1 MRTSS
6 SATICLMLVLGL
18 CPAIAAG
25 QTEEANRVFAQI
37 NPGTLALVAYDAEG
51 KEIARGTAFA
61 LADDLLATAYH
72 LVSKAASVKVV
83 NIKGKE
89 MKVDG
94 IIAVDKSADVAIL
107 KLKGKAQTLA
117 LGTVDAM
124 KEGVRIFAVGA
135 NEGGQITNTEG
146 TVRRMVDI
154 GGQLSFLEMSLSFAN
169 TFCGAP
175 LTDFAGQVVGMVLV
189 LDRNLKA
196 GLPVNIFMNVFQNAA
211 RTARPTGFEAWPKED
226 YFEILEGALLCG
238 RLAARMDD
246 LTTAR
251 LNLEKVTR
259 LNPNHVEAQALL
271 ADVYLRQR
279 DYTAAV
285 PAFQKAL
292 ELDGSQATVAYGLGI
307 ALMRTQ
313 KFAEAAAALDKAITL
328 NIASKEVFFDLGSV
342 YEELRDFGKAA
353 DAYVKFLETKPV
365 NSANGYLRLGMCRM
379 QIQDYEGAVEALLE
393 AQKIQP
399 RDIKTNYSL
408 AEALWKSAKLDLA
421 EQVFRQLAEINAQDA
436 TVYYG
441 QIVKMYDEANQNE
454 KAIEAAQ
461 KIVEINPQSELA
473 IYNLGIMY
481 FKLQRYEEAVA
492 QFRRCLEISP
502 NYTLAWFNLGFSYYN
517 MKRYAES
524 IEAYKTFVD
533 ISPDDPSGWLNIGI
547 GYMMLKQFENALKP
561 MEKAV
566 ELNPNNA
573 AAQFNL
579 AVVYLNLGDN
589 YSARAIYR
597 TLQTL
602 DPGLAERLR
611 KLLPGR

>member
-1 MRTSS
+1 MRISS
-6 SATICLMLVLGL
+6 SVCICLALVLGL
-18 CPAIAAG
+18 SPASAAA
-25 QTEEANRVFAQI
+25 QTEEANRVFAQTS
-37 NPGTLALVAYDAEG
+37 PGTLAIIALDATE
-51 KEIARGTAFA
+51 KEIGRGTAFA
-61 LADDLLATAYH
+61 LAEDLLVTAYH
-72 LVSKAASVKVV
+72 LVSKAASVKAV
-83 NIKGKE
+83 NVKGKE

-94 IIAVDKSADVAIL
+94 IIAVDKASDVAIL

-117 LGTVDAM
+117 LGAIDTM
-124 KEGVRIFAVGA
+124 KEGNRIFAVGA

-146 TVRRMVDI
+146 TFRRSLEV
-154 GGQLSFLEMSLSFAN
+154 GGDLKLLEMSL
-169 TFCGAP
+169 TITTTYCGAP
-175 LTDFAGQVVGMVLV
+175 LTDFASQVVGMILV
-189 LDRNLKA
+189 LDRGLRA

-211 RTARPTGFEAWPKED
+211 RTAKPTSFEAWPKED

-238 RLAARMDD
+238 RLAAKLDD

-251 LNLEKVTR
+251 LNLEKVTK
-259 LNPNHVEAQALL
+259 LNPNQVEAQSLL
-271 ADVYLRQR
+271 ADIYLRQR
-279 DYTAAV
+279 DYAAAI

-292 ELDGSQATVAYGLGI
+292 ELDGSQANIAYGLGI

-313 KFAEAAAALDKAITL
+313 KYAEAAAAMEKAISL
-328 NIASKEVFFDLGSV
+328 NVAAKEVFFDLGGA
-342 YEELRDFGKAA
+342 YEEQRDFAKAA
-353 DAYVKFLETKPV
+353 DAYVRFLETKPV
-365 NSANGYLRLGMCRM
+365 NPANGYLRLGMARM
-379 QIQDYEGAVEALLE
+379 QLQQYEGAVEALLE

-399 RDIKTNYSL
+399 QDIKTNYSL
-408 AEALWKSAKLDLA
+408 AEALWRSGKFDLA
-421 EQVFRQLAEINAQDA
+421 EQIYKRLAEINAQDA

-441 QIVKMYDEANQNE
+441 QIVKMYDEAKQNE

-481 FKLQRYEEAVA
+481 FKIERYEEAIA

-517 MKRYAES
+517 LKRYPES
-524 IEAYKTFVD
+524 IEAYKKFVE

-547 GYMMLKQFENALKP
+547 GYMMLKQFENSLQP

-597 TLQTL
+597 KLQTL
-602 DPGLAERLR
+602 DAGLAERLR